1 MFILKLSLA
10 LIATQLALL
19 FIIWIR
25 TKRRRRDTRSGL
37 FRFNDGINN
46 RSVDPITTLLSLE
59 GHKELLL
66 HVHPEQARDGNKDA
80 IRICTDAIQT
90 SFGVSPFIDSKQPGL
105 TVTEMLNLLAVFV
118 YYCETQKK
126 VPTYRGR
133 CQPLRRNQRRTR
145 SPIQLRSLRRALA
158 QSKPVISSSVP
169 RNKSRS

>member
-1 MFILKLSLA
+1 MFILKLSFA
-10 LIATQLALL
+10 LIVTQLALL
-19 FIIWIR
+19 FIIWLR
-25 TKRRRRDTRSGL
+25 LKHRRRDTRNGL

-66 HVHPEQARDGNKDA
+66 HVHPQQARDGNKEA

-90 SFGVSPFIDSKQPGL
+90 SFGVLPFTDSKQPGL

-126 VPTYRGR
+126 SSNASVTLPATSAESTSNTFTDPTT
-133 CQPLRRNQRRTR
+133 L
-145 SPIQLRSLRRALA
+145 
-158 QSKPVISSSVP
+158 SSSGSGSIETGHQLVSP
-169 RNKSRS
+169 SQ